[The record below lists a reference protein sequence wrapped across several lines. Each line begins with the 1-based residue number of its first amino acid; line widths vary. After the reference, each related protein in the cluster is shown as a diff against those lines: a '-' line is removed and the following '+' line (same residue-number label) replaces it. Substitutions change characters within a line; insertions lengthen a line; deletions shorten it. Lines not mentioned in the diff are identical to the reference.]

1 MAEQEYERQQAF
13 FFKPIVIESKAS
25 ISFMPIAVPTPRVST
40 EELTVLQDQQFKVV
54 DISPLNKELEA
65 LKLIEESVESVESV
79 ESASIVCDVCGGKY
93 SHFNKNRHYLTKKHL
108 SARPDPPP
116 IALSPL

>member
-25 ISFMPIAVPTPRVST
+25 ISFMPIAVPTLRVST

-65 LKLIEESVESVESV
+65 LKLIEESVESGG
-79 ESASIVCDVCGGKY
+79 SIICDVCGGKY

-116 IALSPL
+116 IALSPQ

>member
-1 MAEQEYERQQAF
+1 MAEQEYERLQTF
-13 FFKPIVIESKAS
+13 FFKPIVIESRGS
-25 ISFMPIAVPTPRVST
+25 VSFTPIDVPALKVSA

-54 DISPLNKELEA
+54 DISPLAKQLEV
-65 LKLIEESVESVESV
+65 LKLVEENVESVESV

>member
-1 MAEQEYERQQAF
+1 MAEEEYARQQAF

-25 ISFMPIAVPTPRVST
+25 ISFIPIAVPTPRVST

-54 DISPLNKELEA
+54 SPLNKELEA
-65 LKLIEESVESVESV
+65 LKLIEESTG
-79 ESASIVCDVCGGKY
+79 SIICDVCGGKY
-93 SHFNKNRHYLTKKHL
+93 SHFNKNRHFLTRKHL

-116 IALSPL
+116 LSLPSPQ

>member
-1 MAEQEYERQQAF
+1 MAEEEYARQQAF

-25 ISFMPIAVPTPRVST
+25 ISFIPIAVPTPRVST

-54 DISPLNKELEA
+54 SPLNKELET
-65 LKLIEESVESVESV
+65 LKLIEESVESGG
-79 ESASIVCDVCGGKY
+79 SIVCDVCSGKY
-93 SHFNKNRHYLTKKHL
+93 SHFNKNRHFLTRKHL

-116 IALSPL
+116 IALSPQ